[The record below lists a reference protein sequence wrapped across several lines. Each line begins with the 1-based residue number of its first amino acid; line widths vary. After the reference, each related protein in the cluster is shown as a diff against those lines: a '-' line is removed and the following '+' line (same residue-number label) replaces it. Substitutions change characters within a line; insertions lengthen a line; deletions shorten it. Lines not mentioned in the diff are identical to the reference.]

1 MASRDN
7 HVTREITLT
16 ELEMIMRVPAE
27 SEGDNEITQDRCML
41 DSQFKDVVS
50 DIFTVPITA
59 RFTHCGGRD
68 FMAKTDITWKLI
80 SKTVHQSPL
89 TLAE

>member
-1 MASRDN
+1 
-7 HVTREITLT
+7 
-16 ELEMIMRVPAE
+16 
-27 SEGDNEITQDRCML
+27 ML

-59 RFTHCGGRD
+59 RIAHCWGRD
-68 FMAKTDITWKLI
+68 FMAKADITWKFI

-89 TLAE
+89 PLAE